1 MRTLLR
7 IPLALAAAVLGL
19 AVLLASPASAG
30 GWALSTLDAVPEPV
44 AGQDVEVGFTVRQHG
59 RTPVDLD
66 DAGITIR
73 DASGAETFFAARHE
87 GPTGHHVATVRFPA
101 EGAFTWQVDQGWF
114 GPQDLGTIDVLSP
127 GGVPAPAPV
136 ADAPA
141 AVDEAPQPVTVRS
154 ESAESPLA
162 VRLLLPA
169 IAAGAVALAA
179 ADLVATRRRHT
190 PATA

>member
-7 IPLALAAAVLGL
+7 LPLALAAATLGL

-59 RTPVDLD
+59 RTPVDVE

-114 GPQDLGTIDVLSP
+114 GPQDLGTIDVVAP
-127 GGVPAPAPV
+127 GAAAAPV
-136 ADAPA
+136 VEAPA
-141 AVDEAPQPVTVRS
+141 AVEAPQPVTVRHES
-154 ESAESPLA
+154 EPAPLA

-169 IAAGAVALAA
+169 IAAGAAALAA
-179 ADLVATRRRHT
+179 ADLLATRRRLSTT
-190 PATA
+190 PA

>member
-7 IPLALAAAVLGL
+7 IPPALATAALGL
-19 AVLLASPASAG
+19 AVLFVSPASAG

-59 RTPVDLD
+59 RTPVDVE

-73 DASGAETFFAARHE
+73 DASGAETSFAARHE
-87 GPTGHHVATVRFPA
+87 GPSGHHVATVRFPA
-101 EGAFTWQVDQGWF
+101 EGVFTWQVDQGWF
-114 GPQDLGTIDVLSP
+114 GPQDLGAIDVLAP

-136 ADAPA
+136 ADA
-141 AVDEAPQPVTVRS
+141 EAPQPVTVRY
-154 ESAESPLA
+154 EATASPLA

-169 IAAGAVALAA
+169 LAAGAAALAA
-179 ADLVATRRRHT
+179 ADLAATRRRR
-190 PATA
+190 AGLV